1 MTSYNEAFKA
11 LENHSSIKNELI
23 DLGNEMSV
31 LDEKIK
37 GLKFHYAAMNNH
49 QIDLLRAKQKEIKL
63 KLKENLEAE
72 NEALSAYESNHDSAW
87 YQIKHNIL
95 KQYAKSLLKEL
106 KKIIKRVSL
115 SLQKSSSLNSNLTA
129 VAKQS

>member
-11 LENHSSIKNELI
+11 VENHSSIKNELI